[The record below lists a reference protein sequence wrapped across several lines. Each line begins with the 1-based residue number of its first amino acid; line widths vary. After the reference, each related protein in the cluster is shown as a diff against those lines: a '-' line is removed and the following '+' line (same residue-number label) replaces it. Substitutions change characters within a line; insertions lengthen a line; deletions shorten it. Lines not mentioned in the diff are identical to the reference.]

1 MSSGRSDV
9 QRLFGHFGLDP
20 NDYVSSFSRTATTAA
35 TSSPTASAAR
45 TVEVGAGRASDR
57 ELFDY
62 RNFELSR

>member
-20 NDYVSSFSRTATTAA
+20 NDYVSSFAR
-35 TSSPTASAAR
+35 TASAPAAGNKTASAPR
-45 TVEVGAGRASDR
+45 STEVSGGGSPER

-62 RNFELSR
+62 RNFELAR

>member
-20 NDYVSSFSRTATTAA
+20 NDYVSSFSRTSPAA
-35 TSSPTASAAR
+35 SVRAPA
-45 TVEVGAGRASDR
+45 GAGSRSAELSAGGTADR